1 MSDSTDALDAL
12 SRAFAAQ
19 DLDAALACFVDDDDV
34 MYSGSEAGEVAA
46 GQQELR
52 ALLTDLFNR
61 KVTYS
66 WHTTEVW
73 SCCRGDFE
81 LVAADAVGHARG
93 PGEDEDFPYRLTGVL
108 SRDTDGLRWLHL
120 HGSEPTAG

>member
-1 MSDSTDALDAL
+1 VSDSTEALDTL

-19 DLDAALACFVDDDDV
+19 DLDAALACFVDNDDV

-46 GQQELR
+46 GQDELR

-61 KVTYS
+61 EVTYS
-66 WHTTEVW
+66 WNTTKVW
-73 SCCRGDFE
+73 SCCRGDLE

-93 PGEDEDFPYRLTGVL
+93 AGEDEDFAYRLTGVL
-108 SRDTDGLRWLHL
+108 SCETGGSRWLHL
-120 HGSEPTAG
+120 HGAEPTAG